1 MDQIYELVLDHL
13 SSYSH
18 TAGYPEL
25 IVPALAQVTPLL
37 SHPTSPQSFYSPS
50 ITLCNSSETPHHKKR
65 LLTVLY
71 SVYWWRFTN
80 VTSVLYWGFPWE
92 EELFARC
99 FIYQHRRNY
108 LYTIARDKHTSLSLG
123 GVDFI
128 TFREQSHHT
137 DHIQRIKVTSDLQWD
152 DINKLWLV
160 NSPIW
165 LSSPTTVTRLA
176 LLYY

>member
-80 VTSVLYWGFPWE
+80 VTSP
-92 EELFARC
+92 C
-99 FIYQHRRNY
+99 FTGDFLERKSCLHAVSSIN
-108 LYTIARDKHTSLSLG
+108 I
-123 GVDFI
+123 GVI
-128 TFREQSHHT
+128 
-137 DHIQRIKVTSDLQWD
+137 ICIL
-152 DINKLWLV
+152 
-160 NSPIW
+160 
-165 LSSPTTVTRLA
+165 
-176 LLYY
+176 